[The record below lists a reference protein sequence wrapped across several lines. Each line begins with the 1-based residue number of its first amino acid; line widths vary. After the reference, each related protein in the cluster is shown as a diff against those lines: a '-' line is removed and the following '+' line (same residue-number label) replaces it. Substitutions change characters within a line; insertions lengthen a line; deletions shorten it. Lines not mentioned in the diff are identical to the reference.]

1 METTYFTE
9 PNYPFWDKLQK
20 AVRFYGNLTVA
31 ILFTFVLLRFLE
43 MATLSLTRT
52 APSNWWIVLTA
63 ALYSDVLVYL
73 KLVALLAIPSMLSF
87 MLFRYKRTT
96 YTLVGV
102 IGSVL
107 IGVYVVLIHY
117 FSTALVPLGADL
129 FGYTFSE
136 IVQTT
141 KATGDFSVVNF
152 FIVFFPISIYWIVLY
167 ALYMRPLL
175 GFYPGV
181 FGIAIG
187 ALLCYF
193 NVASAPQYAWFK
205 NEYEY
210 NLSTNKLGYF
220 LEHASSYFF
229 QDSATNSA
237 DLTSADKPSFN
248 YINSK
253 YPFLHTET
261 TPDLLGP
268 FFNTD
273 SSQKPNIIILQIEGL
288 GRAFSGK
295 GAYLGSFTP
304 FLDSL
309 ADKSLYWEN
318 FLSAQGRTFAALP
331 SILGSLPFAEK
342 GFNQLG
348 EGMPKQLG
356 LIRVLKKSG
365 YRTSFMAGTNLQFDK
380 QDIFLKNQ
388 AIDEL
393 IGEQHF
399 SSKYVK
405 MASTSVGDSWGYP
418 DRELYRRAFE
428 NTVFSQKKPFLAYLQ
443 TISMHT
449 PYRVPNQQAYINL
462 MEQRLKKNGFNDA
475 KKLEDRQYAQV
486 YSTILYADEALKDF
500 FATAEKTSWYA
511 HTIFIITGDHRLPEI
526 PLSTKI
532 DRYHVPFIIYSPLLK
547 KSARIASI
555 SSHLDIAPSL
565 LAFLASNYGVKRP
578 TIATWLGDGL
588 DTFKTFRNIHHYP
601 LKQVKSELRNYI
613 SGEYFLDG
621 EQLFKIAP
629 NMDIEP
635 LNNTVKQAELVNGL
649 KAYKKRNELFMKT
662 KQLVPESELTKF

>member
-20 AVRFYGNLTVA
+20 AVRFYGNLTA
-31 ILFTFVLLRFLE
+31 ALLFTFVLLRFLE
-43 MATLSLTRT
+43 MATLTLTRT
-52 APSNWWIVLTA
+52 APSNWWIVLA
-63 ALYSDVLVYL
+63 VALYSDVLVYL
-73 KLVALLAIPSMLSF
+73 KLVALLAIPSILFF

-96 YTLVGV
+96 YRLVG
-102 IGSVL
+102 ILGSVL

-129 FGYTFSE
+129 FGYTLSE

-141 KATGDFSVVNF
+141 KAAGDFSVVNL
-152 FIVFFPISIYWIVLY
+152 FIVLFPVSIYWIVLY
-167 ALYMRPLL
+167 ALYLRPFL

-181 FGIAIG
+181 LGISIG
-187 ALLCYF
+187 AILCYF
-193 NVASAPQYAWFK
+193 NVPSAPQYAWFK

-229 QDSATNSA
+229 HDSATKSS
-237 DLTSADKPSFN
+237 DVTTPEKSSFK

-253 YPFLHTET
+253 YPFLHTEN
-261 TPDLLGP
+261 TPDVLGS
-268 FFNTD
+268 FFTAD
-273 SSQKPNIIILQIEGL
+273 SSKKPNIVIIQVEGL

-309 ADKSLYWEN
+309 ATHSLYWEN

-331 SILGSLPFAEK
+331 SILGSLPFAEQ

-348 EGMPKQLG
+348 EAMPKQLSI
-356 LIRVLKKSG
+356 LRVLKKSG
-365 YRTSFMAGTNLQFDK
+365 YRTSFMAGANLQFDK
-380 QDIFLKNQ
+380 QDVFLKNQ
-388 AIDEL
+388 GIDEL

-399 SSKYVK
+399 SAKYVK
-405 MASTSVGDSWGYP
+405 MASTSAGDSWGYP
-418 DRELYRRAFE
+418 DRELYRRAFD
-428 NTVFSQKKPFLAYLQ
+428 NTVFSQKSPFLAYLQ

-449 PYRVPNQQAYINL
+449 PYRVPNQQAYVHL
-462 MEQRLKKNGFNDA
+462 MEQRLKKLGISEANKA
-475 KKLEDRQYAQV
+475 EYHQYAQV
-486 YSTILYADEALKDF
+486 YSTILYADEALADF
-500 FATAEKTSWYA
+500 FASAKKTDWYA

-532 DRYHVPFIIYSPLLK
+532 DRYHVPFMIYSPLLK
-547 KSARIASI
+547 KPARIASI
-555 SSHLDIAPSL
+555 SSHFDIAPSL
-565 LAFLASNYGVKRP
+565 LAFLAKNYGVKRP
-578 TIATWLGDGL
+578 QVATWLGEGL
-588 DTFKTFRNIHHYP
+588 DTVKTFRNVHQYP

-613 SGEYFLDG
+613 SGLFFIDG
-621 EQLFKIAP
+621 EQLFKIGP

-635 LNNTVKQAELVNGL
+635 INNTAKQKELVDGL
-649 KAYKKRNELFMKT
+649 KAYKQRNELFMKS

>member
-20 AVRFYGNLTVA
+20 AVRFYGNLTLA
-31 ILFTFVLLRFLE
+31 LLFTFIVLRFLE
-43 MATLSLTRT
+43 MATLTLTRT
-52 APSNWWIVLTA
+52 PPSNWWIVLAA

-73 KLVALLAIPSMLSF
+73 KLVALIAIPSITLYMFL
-87 MLFRYKRTT
+87 RYKRST
-96 YTLVGV
+96 YLLVGV
-102 IGSVL
+102 LGSVL
-107 IGVYVVLIHY
+107 IVIYVILIHY

-129 FGYTFSE
+129 FGYSLPE

-141 KATGDFSVVNF
+141 KAAGDFSVVNI
-152 FIVFFPISIYWIVLY
+152 FIVLFPVSIYWIVLY

-181 FGIAIG
+181 LGISIG
-187 ALLCYF
+187 TMLCYF
-193 NVASAPQYAWFK
+193 NVASAPQYGWFK

-229 QDSATNSA
+229 HDSATKSG

-253 YPFLHTET
+253 YPFLHTEN
-261 TPDLLGP
+261 TPDVLGP

-273 SSQKPNIIILQIEGL
+273 SSQKPNIVIIQVEGL

-331 SILGSLPFAEK
+331 SILGSLPFAEQ

-348 EGMPKQLG
+348 ESMPKQLSI
-356 LIRVLKKSG
+356 LRVFKKSG

-388 AIDEL
+388 GIDEL

-399 SSKYVK
+399 SAKYVK
-405 MASTSVGDSWGYP
+405 MASTSAGDSWGYP
-418 DRELYRRAFE
+418 DRELYRRALD
-428 NTVFSQKKPFLAYLQ
+428 NTVFSQKSPFLAYMQ
-443 TISMHT
+443 TISMHS
-449 PYRVPNQQAYINL
+449 PYRVPNQQAYVDL
-462 MEQRLKKNGFNDA
+462 MEQRFKKIGISDS
-475 KKLEDRQYAQV
+475 KKSEYRQYAQV
-486 YSTILYADEALKDF
+486 YSTILYADEALADF
-500 FATAEKTSWYA
+500 FAAAKKTAWYA

-526 PLSTKI
+526 PLSTKL
-532 DRYHVPFIIYSPLLK
+532 DRYHVPFMIYSPLLK
-547 KSARIASI
+547 KTARIASI

-578 TIATWLGDGL
+578 ELATWLGDGL
-588 DTFKTFRNIHHYP
+588 DTVKTFRNVHQYP

-613 SGEYFLDG
+613 SGLFFLDG
-621 EQLFKIAP
+621 EQLFKITP

-635 LNNTVKQAELVNGL
+635 LNNTDKQAELVNGL
-649 KAYKKRNELFMKT
+649 KAYKRRNEQFIKHKL
-662 KQLVPESELTKF
+662 LVPDSILSKF

>member
-52 APSNWWIVLTA
+52 TPSNWWIVLAA

-73 KLVALLAIPSMLSF
+73 KLVAVLAIPGILCF

-96 YTLVGV
+96 YRLVGV

-141 KATGDFSVVNF
+141 KAAGDFSVVNF
-152 FIVFFPISIYWIVLY
+152 FIVFFPISIYLIVLY

-181 FGIAIG
+181 LGISIG
-187 ALLCYF
+187 AMLCYF

-210 NLSTNKLGYF
+210 NLSINKLGYF

-229 QDSATNSA
+229 QYSATNSV
-237 DLTSADKPSFN
+237 DLTSADKPSFK

-261 TPDLLGP
+261 SPDVLGP
-268 FFNTD
+268 FFTTA
-273 SSQKPNIIILQIEGL
+273 SGQKPNIVIIQVEGL

-309 ADKSLYWEN
+309 AAHSLYWDN

-331 SILGSLPFAEK
+331 SILGSLPFAEQ

-348 EGMPKQLG
+348 EAMPKQLG

-380 QDIFLKNQ
+380 QDVFLKNQ
-388 AIDEL
+388 GIDEL
-393 IGEQHF
+393 IGEQNY
-399 SSKYVK
+399 SSNYSKI
-405 MASTSVGDSWGYP
+405 ASTSAGDSWGYP
-418 DRELYRRAFE
+418 DRELYRRALD
-428 NTVFSQKKPFLAYLQ
+428 NTAFSQKSPFLAYLQ

-449 PYRVPNQQAYINL
+449 PYRVPNQQAYVDL
-462 MEQRLKKNGFNDA
+462 MEQRLKKLGISDVE
-475 KKLEDRQYAQV
+475 KSEYRQYAQV
-486 YSTILYADEALKDF
+486 YSTILYADEALADF
-500 FATAEKTSWYA
+500 FAAAKKTTWYA

-532 DRYHVPFIIYSPLLK
+532 DRYHVPFMIYSPLLK

-555 SSHLDIAPSL
+555 SSHFDIAPSL
-565 LAFLASNYGVKRP
+565 LAFLAKNYGVKRP
-578 TIATWLGDGL
+578 EVATWLGDGL
-588 DTFKTFRNIHHYP
+588 DTVKTFRNVHQYP
-601 LKQVKSELRNYI
+601 LKQVKSELRTYI
-613 SGEYFLDG
+613 SGLFFLDG
-621 EQLFKIAP
+621 EQLFKIAS

-635 LNNTVKQAELVNGL
+635 IENKVKQKELANAL
-649 KAYKKRNELFMKT
+649 KAYKQRNELFMKT

>member
-1 METTYFTE
+1 METTYFIE

-20 AVRFYGNLTVA
+20 SVRFYGNLTSA
-31 ILFTFVLLRFLE
+31 LLFSFIVLRFLE
-43 MATLSLTRT
+43 MATLALTRT
-52 APSNWWIVLTA
+52 APSNWWIVIA
-63 ALYSDVLVYL
+63 SALYSDFLVYL
-73 KLVALLAIPSMLSF
+73 KLIALLAIPSIFSF
-87 MLFRYKRTT
+87 MLFRYKRNT
-96 YTLVGV
+96 YMLVGV

-107 IGVYVVLIHY
+107 VGVYVVLIHY

-141 KATGDFSVVNF
+141 EAAGDFSVVNL
-152 FIVFFPISIYWIVLY
+152 FIVIFPVSIYWIVLY
-167 ALYMRPLL
+167 AIYLRPLL

-181 FGIAIG
+181 LGISIG
-187 ALLCYF
+187 AMLCYF
-193 NVASAPQYAWFK
+193 NVASTPRYSWLK

-210 NLSTNKLGYF
+210 NLSINKLGYF
-220 LEHASSYFF
+220 LESTASHFF
-229 QDSATNSA
+229 KESSNNQTDFIDNH
-237 DLTSADKPSFN
+237 SFK
-248 YINSK
+248 YVNSK

-261 TPDLLGP
+261 TPDVLGP
-268 FFNTD
+268 FFTTD
-273 SSQKPNIIILQIEGL
+273 SSQKPNIVIIQVEGL

-295 GAYLGSFTP
+295 AAYLGSFTP

-331 SILGSLPFAEK
+331 SILGSLPYAEQ
-342 GFNQLG
+342 GFNELG

-365 YRTSFMAGTNLQFDK
+365 YRTSFIAGTNLQFDK
-380 QDIFLKNQ
+380 QDVFLKNQ
-388 AIDEL
+388 GIDEL

-399 SSKYVK
+399 SVNYAK
-405 MASTSVGDSWGYP
+405 MASTSAGDSWGYP
-418 DRELYRRAFE
+418 DRELYRRALD
-428 NTVFSQKKPFLAYLQ
+428 NTVFSQKRPFLAYLQ

-449 PYRVPNQQAYINL
+449 PYRVPNQQAYVDL
-462 MEQRLKKNGFNDA
+462 MEQRLKKLGISDA
-475 KKLEDRQYAQV
+475 KKLEYRQYAQV
-486 YSTILYADEALKDF
+486 YSTILYADEALADF
-500 FATAEKTSWYA
+500 FAAAKKTAWYA

-547 KSARIASI
+547 KTARIASI
-555 SSHLDIAPSL
+555 SSHFDIAPSL
-565 LAFLASNYGVKRP
+565 LAFLAKNYRVKRP
-578 TIATWLGDGL
+578 EVATWLGDGL
-588 DTFKTFRNIHHYP
+588 DTVKTFRNVHQYP

-613 SGEYFLDG
+613 SGLFFLDG

-635 LNNTVKQAELVNGL
+635 VENKAKQKELANAL
-649 KAYKKRNELFMKT
+649 KVYKQRNELFMKT

>member
-9 PNYPFWDKLQK
+9 SNYPFWDKLQK
-20 AVRFYGNLTVA
+20 AVRFYVNLTA
-31 ILFTFVLLRFLE
+31 ALLFTFVLLRFLE
-43 MATLSLTRT
+43 MATLTLTRT

-73 KLVALLAIPSMLSF
+73 KLVALLAIPSIFSF
-87 MLFRYKRTT
+87 KLFRYKRTT
-96 YTLVGV
+96 YMLVGSM
-102 IGSVL
+102 GSVL
-107 IGVYVVLIHY
+107 IGLYVVLIHY

-129 FGYTFSE
+129 FGYTLSE

-141 KATGDFSVVNF
+141 KAAGDFSVVNL
-152 FIVFFPISIYWIVLY
+152 FIVLFPVSIYWIVLY
-167 ALYMRPLL
+167 ALYLRPFL

-181 FGIAIG
+181 LGISIG
-187 ALLCYF
+187 AILCYF

-229 QDSATNSA
+229 HDSATKSE
-237 DLTSADKPSFN
+237 DSTTADKSSFK

-253 YPFLHTET
+253 YPFLHTEN
-261 TPDLLGP
+261 TPDVLGP
-268 FFNTD
+268 FFITN
-273 SSQKPNIIILQIEGL
+273 SSQKPNIVLIQVEGL

-309 ADKSLYWEN
+309 ATHSLYWDN
-318 FLSAQGRTFAALP
+318 FLSAQGRTFAVLP
-331 SILGSLPFAEK
+331 SILGSLPFAEQ

-348 EGMPKQLG
+348 EGMPKQLSI
-356 LIRVLKKSG
+356 LRVLKKSG
-365 YRTSFMAGTNLQFDK
+365 YRTSFMAGANLQFDK
-380 QDIFLKNQ
+380 QDVFLKNQ
-388 AIDEL
+388 GIDEL

-399 SSKYVK
+399 SAKYVK
-405 MASTSVGDSWGYP
+405 MASTSAGDSWGYP
-418 DRELYRRAFE
+418 DRELYRRAFD
-428 NTVFSQKKPFLAYLQ
+428 NTVFSQKSPFLAYLQ

-449 PYRVPNQQAYINL
+449 PYRVPNQQAYVHL
-462 MEQRLKKNGFNDA
+462 MEQRLKKLGISEA
-475 KKLEDRQYAQV
+475 KKAEYRQYAQV
-486 YSTILYADEALKDF
+486 YSTILYADEALADF
-500 FATAEKTSWYA
+500 FASAKKTDWYA

-532 DRYHVPFIIYSPLLK
+532 DRYHVPFMIYSPLLK

-555 SSHLDIAPSL
+555 SSHFDIAPSL

-578 TIATWLGDGL
+578 EVATWLGEGL
-588 DTFKTFRNIHHYP
+588 DTVKTFRNVHQYP
-601 LKQVKSELRNYI
+601 LKQVKSDLRTYI
-613 SGEYFLDG
+613 SGLFFLDG

-635 LNNTVKQAELVNGL
+635 IENKVKQKELVNAL
-649 KAYKKRNELFMKT
+649 KAYKQRNELFMKT

>member
-20 AVRFYGNLTVA
+20 AVRFYVNLTA
-31 ILFTFVLLRFLE
+31 ALLFTFVLLRFLE
-43 MATLSLTRT
+43 MATLTLTRT
-52 APSNWWIVLTA
+52 APSNWWIVLAA

-73 KLVALLAIPSMLSF
+73 KLVALLAIPSIFSF

-96 YTLVGV
+96 YMLVGCM
-102 IGSVL
+102 GSVL

-129 FGYTFSE
+129 FGYTLSE

-141 KATGDFSVVNF
+141 KAAGDFSVVNL
-152 FIVFFPISIYWIVLY
+152 FIVLFPVSIYWIVLY
-167 ALYMRPLL
+167 ALYLRPFL

-181 FGIAIG
+181 LGISIG
-187 ALLCYF
+187 AIFCYF

-220 LEHASSYFF
+220 LEHAPSYFF
-229 QDSATNSA
+229 HDSATKSE
-237 DLTSADKPSFN
+237 DSTTADKSSFK

-253 YPFLHTET
+253 YPFLHTEN
-261 TPDLLGP
+261 TPDVLGP
-268 FFNTD
+268 FFITN
-273 SSQKPNIIILQIEGL
+273 SSQKPNIVLIQVEGL

-295 GAYLGSFTP
+295 CAYLGSFTP

-309 ADKSLYWEN
+309 ATHSLYWDN
-318 FLSAQGRTFAALP
+318 FLSAQGRTFAVLP
-331 SILGSLPFAEK
+331 SILGSLPFAEQ

-348 EGMPKQLG
+348 EGMPKQLSI
-356 LIRVLKKSG
+356 LRVLKKSG
-365 YRTSFMAGTNLQFDK
+365 YRTSFMAGANLQFDK
-380 QDIFLKNQ
+380 QDVFLKNQ
-388 AIDEL
+388 GIDEL

-399 SSKYVK
+399 SAKYVK
-405 MASTSVGDSWGYP
+405 MASTSAGDSWGYP
-418 DRELYRRAFE
+418 DRELYRRAFD
-428 NTVFSQKKPFLAYLQ
+428 NTVFSQKSPFLAYLQ

-449 PYRVPNQQAYINL
+449 PYRVPNQQAYVHL
-462 MEQRLKKNGFNDA
+462 MEQRLKKLGISEA
-475 KKLEDRQYAQV
+475 KKAEYRQYAQV
-486 YSTILYADEALKDF
+486 YSTILYADEALADF
-500 FATAEKTSWYA
+500 FASAKKTDWYA

-526 PLSTKI
+526 PLRTKI

-547 KSARIASI
+547 KPARIASI
-555 SSHLDIAPSL
+555 SSHFDITPSL
-565 LAFLASNYGVKRP
+565 LAFLAKNYGVKRP
-578 TIATWLGDGL
+578 EVATWLGEGL
-588 DTFKTFRNIHHYP
+588 DTVKTFRNVHQYP

-613 SGEYFLDG
+613 SGLFFIDG

-635 LNNTVKQAELVNGL
+635 IENTAKQKELADGL
-649 KAYKKRNELFMKT
+649 KAYKQRNELFMKT

>member
-20 AVRFYGNLTVA
+20 AVRFYGNLTA
-31 ILFTFVLLRFLE
+31 ALLFTFVLLRFLE
-43 MATLSLTRT
+43 MATLTLTIT
-52 APSNWWIVLTA
+52 APSNWWIVLAA

-73 KLVALLAIPSMLSF
+73 KLVALLAIPSILSF

-96 YTLVGV
+96 YRLVG
-102 IGSVL
+102 ILGSVL

-141 KATGDFSVVNF
+141 KAAGDFSVVNF

-167 ALYMRPLL
+167 ALYLRPFL

-181 FGIAIG
+181 LGISIG
-187 ALLCYF
+187 AILCYF

-229 QDSATNSA
+229 DDSAIKSSDVTTPEKA
-237 DLTSADKPSFN
+237 SFK

-253 YPFLHTET
+253 YTFLHTEN
-261 TPDLLGP
+261 TPDVLGS
-268 FFNTD
+268 FFTAD
-273 SSQKPNIIILQIEGL
+273 SSKKPNIVIIQVEGL

-309 ADKSLYWEN
+309 ATHSLYWEN

-331 SILGSLPFAEK
+331 SILSSLPFAEQ
-342 GFNQLG
+342 GFNQLD
-348 EGMPKQLG
+348 EAMPKQLSI
-356 LIRVLKKSG
+356 LRVLKKSG

-380 QDIFLKNQ
+380 QDVFLKNQ
-388 AIDEL
+388 GIDEL

-399 SSKYVK
+399 SAKYVK
-405 MASTSVGDSWGYP
+405 MASTSAGDSWGYP
-418 DRELYRRAFE
+418 DRELYRRAFD
-428 NTVFSQKKPFLAYLQ
+428 NTVFSQKSPFLAYLQ

-449 PYRVPNQQAYINL
+449 PYRVPNQQAYVHL
-462 MEQRLKKNGFNDA
+462 MEQRLKKNW
-475 KKLEDRQYAQV
+475 V
-486 YSTILYADEALKDF
+486 
-500 FATAEKTSWYA
+500 
-511 HTIFIITGDHRLPEI
+511 
-526 PLSTKI
+526 
-532 DRYHVPFIIYSPLLK
+532 
-547 KSARIASI
+547 
-555 SSHLDIAPSL
+555 
-565 LAFLASNYGVKRP
+565 
-578 TIATWLGDGL
+578 
-588 DTFKTFRNIHHYP
+588 
-601 LKQVKSELRNYI
+601 
-613 SGEYFLDG
+613 
-621 EQLFKIAP
+621 
-629 NMDIEP
+629 
-635 LNNTVKQAELVNGL
+635 
-649 KAYKKRNELFMKT
+649 
-662 KQLVPESELTKF
+662 

>member
-20 AVRFYGNLTVA
+20 AVRFYGNLTA
-31 ILFTFVLLRFLE
+31 ALLFTFVLLRFLE
-43 MATLSLTRT
+43 MATLTLTRT
-52 APSNWWIVLTA
+52 APSNWWIVLA
-63 ALYSDVLVYL
+63 SALYSDVLVYL
-73 KLVALLAIPSMLSF
+73 KLVALLAIPSILSF

-96 YTLVGV
+96 YRLVGV
-102 IGSVL
+102 MGSVL
-107 IGVYVVLIHY
+107 IGIYVVLIHY

-141 KATGDFSVVNF
+141 KAAGDFSVVNF

-167 ALYMRPLL
+167 ALYLRPLL

-181 FGIAIG
+181 LGISIG
-187 ALLCYF
+187 AMLCYF

-229 QDSATNSA
+229 DDSAIKSSG
-237 DLTSADKPSFN
+237 LTTADKSSFK

-253 YPFLHTET
+253 FPFLHTEN
-261 TPDLLGP
+261 TPDVLGP
-268 FFNTD
+268 FFTAD
-273 SSQKPNIIILQIEGL
+273 SSQKPNIVIIQVEGL
-288 GRAFSGK
+288 GRAFSGQ

-309 ADKSLYWEN
+309 VTHSLYWEN

-331 SILGSLPFAEK
+331 SILGSLPFAEQ

-348 EGMPKQLG
+348 EAMPKQLG

-380 QDIFLKNQ
+380 QDVFLKNQ
-388 AIDEL
+388 GIDEL

-399 SSKYVK
+399 STKYVK
-405 MASTSVGDSWGYP
+405 MASTSAGDSWGYP
-418 DRELYRRAFE
+418 DRELYRRALD

-449 PYRVPNQQAYINL
+449 PYRVPNQQAYVQL
-462 MEQRLKKNGFNDA
+462 MEQRFKKMGISDA
-475 KKLEDRQYAQV
+475 EKAEYRQYAQV
-486 YSTILYADEALKDF
+486 YSTILYADEALADF
-500 FATAEKTSWYA
+500 FASAKKTDWYA

-526 PLSTKI
+526 PLRTKI
-532 DRYHVPFIIYSPLLK
+532 DRYHVPFMIYSPMLK
-547 KSARIASI
+547 KPARIASI
-555 SSHLDIAPSL
+555 SSHFDITPSL
-565 LAFLASNYGVKRP
+565 LAFLAKNYGVKRP
-578 TIATWLGDGL
+578 EVATWLGEGL
-588 DTFKTFRNIHHYP
+588 DTVKTFRNVHQYP

-613 SGEYFLDG
+613 SGLFFIDG

-635 LNNTVKQAELVNGL
+635 IENTAKQKELADGL
-649 KAYKKRNELFMKT
+649 KAYKQRNELFIKI